1 LRKLGRCGN
10 FSWHWLPPR
19 GKSWGQGISVGRG
32 GGISLD
38 RFDVIN
44 FTTRNLFLRVVV
56 FDKKVNKT
64 WVFGYSIWSAQ
75 EENREELLT
84 ELENVC
90 SNQAAPL
97 LIGAILIC

>member
-1 LRKLGRCGN
+1 MWKLFLALVATSRKILGAGD
-10 FSWHWLPPR
+10 F
-19 GKSWGQGISVGRG
+19 GGA

-75 EENREELLT
+75 EEDREELLT